1 MITKSHHHAE
11 EFTVIRTCKEA
22 GSGIK
27 DNGRQGEERQTDPTV
42 DFSPNTVLC
51 DAVSE

>member
-1 MITKSHHHAE
+1 MQRIHCDE
-11 EFTVIRTCKEA
+11 DMQCKEA

-42 DFSPNTVLC
+42 DFPPNIVLC